1 MMPGEPPVNPQSLVG
16 SALLVAGV
24 GLTAAFG
31 DFLSITIPVPVGFLL
46 FILALVILPTGDLM
60 RLASDHIERAR
71 PLTDE
76 QPVKDEEN
84 ERLP

>member
-1 MMPGEPPVNPQSLVG
+1 MPGEPSVNSPSLVG

-24 GLTAAFG
+24 GLAAAFG

-60 RLASDHIERAR
+60 RLASEYIENAR
-71 PLTDE
+71 PSTAE
-76 QPVKDEEN
+76 QPVEDEEN